1 MELTV
6 VTKMGPEGKDLDVDD
21 LVHKHLTQKLGKIEQ
36 RLGKPIVARAVLV
49 ELPEGFETTITLL
62 GGHDLVGKA
71 HGDLLLKAVDGAVDK
86 LTRQFE
92 AETEKRTGRERQR
105 RGSGVTK
112 AVEF

>member
-6 VTKMGPEGKDLDVDD
+6 VTKMGPDGREVDVDE
-21 LVHKHLTQKLGKIEQ
+21 LVHKHLSSKLGKIEQ
-36 RLGKPIVARAVLV
+36 RMGKSIVARAVLV
-49 ELPEGFETTITLL
+49 ELPDGFEATITLL
-62 GGHDLVGKA
+62 GGQDLVGKA

-92 AETEKRTGRERQR
+92 AESDKRTGRERQR
-105 RGSGVTK
+105 RGSGVIK